1 MWAATESPNN
11 TKGFL
16 KTIADLVKSSTL
28 SKGFIRLMEYNMP
41 EYTLEYLM
49 VENDH
54 DFSDGIVESALDKL
68 VNYA

>member
-1 MWAATESPNN
+1 MWAATESPNS

-28 SKGFIRLMEYNMP
+28 SKGFMRLMEYNMP
-41 EYTLEYLM
+41 EATLEHLV

-54 DFSDGIVESALDKL
+54 DFSKGVVDSALEKL
-68 VNYA
+68 VD

>member
-1 MWAATESPNN
+1 MWADTEAPNS

-41 EYTLEYLM
+41 EYTLENLM

>member
-1 MWAATESPNN
+1 MWAATESPNS

-16 KTIADLVKSSTL
+16 KTIAALVKSSTL
-28 SKGFIRLMEYNMP
+28 SKGFIRLMEFNMP

-54 DFSDGIVESALDKL
+54 DVSDGIIESALDNW
-68 VNYA
+68 VNYV

>member
-1 MWAATESPNN
+1 MWAATESPNS